1 MTGKTKKSIKK
12 KYNLY
17 RRFLNSNK
25 THDYEKYL
33 LCRNQCNKIIGNAK
47 EEYER
52 RLIKGV

>member
-17 RRFLNSNK
+17 RRFLNSNR

-47 EEYER
+47 KEYER